1 MHREK
6 DHYFSSLLSSFIF
19 TFLIQRLVCVMHC
32 FKSKSL
38 VINKIANFLLEFQSL
53 NDKKKKKK
61 KKKS

>member
-38 VINKIANFLLEFQSL
+38 VINKIANFLLEFQSF
-53 NDKKKKKK
+53 ND
-61 KKKS
+61 